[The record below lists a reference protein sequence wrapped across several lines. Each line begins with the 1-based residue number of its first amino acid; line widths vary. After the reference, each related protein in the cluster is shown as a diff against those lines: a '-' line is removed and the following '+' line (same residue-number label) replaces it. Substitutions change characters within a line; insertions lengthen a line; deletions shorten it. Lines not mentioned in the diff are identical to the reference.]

1 MKKLAIIDDYERVA
15 LELADWSA
23 IEGDV
28 EISVFHDHLADEDA
42 LAARLADFEIV
53 CMMRERTPF
62 PRSLIEKLPK
72 LEHLYTSGMRNWS
85 LDAEAA
91 REHGVAVTGTPTL
104 GSPLFRAGLDRGD
117 RVLDIG
123 GETFEAGDALQ
134 EYLESRAVGD
144 VVTVR
149 FESRGQN
156 YEREMTLGIDP
167 TLAGTLRTGGASTAT
182 ERDFLG
188 RWKAGSEE

>member
-104 GSPLFRAGLDRGD
+104 GYPAAEHAWALILALAKRVTIEDAATRAGDFGTGVSLG
-117 RVLDIG
+117 LSG
-123 GETFEAGDALQ
+123 K
-134 EYLESRAVGD
+134 
-144 VVTVR
+144 
-149 FESRGQN
+149 
-156 YEREMTLGIDP
+156 TLGIIG
-167 TLAGTLRTGGASTAT
+167 LGKLGG
-182 ERDFLG
+182 
-188 RWKAGSEE
+188 

>member
-85 LDAEAA
+85 LDAEA
-91 REHGVAVTGTPTL
+91 
-104 GSPLFRAGLDRGD
+104 
-117 RVLDIG
+117 
-123 GETFEAGDALQ
+123 
-134 EYLESRAVGD
+134 
-144 VVTVR
+144 
-149 FESRGQN
+149 
-156 YEREMTLGIDP
+156 
-167 TLAGTLRTGGASTAT
+167 GASTA
-182 ERDFLG
+182 
-188 RWKAGSEE
+188 SP